1 MTAKKEPKSES
12 GLDTRM
18 NDAVFEVGS
27 SKKTPKKEKV
37 IPKWNTMK

>member
-1 MTAKKEPKSES
+1 MTTKKEPKSGS

-27 SKKTPKKEKV
+27 AKKPPKKDK
-37 IPKWNTMK
+37 